1 MRRRRGGEERKR
13 GSGGSSAGGAFA
25 ATVSSPRGLVEQL
38 SNPHGRHF
46 RKSEHFLGHL
56 LRSTTPWRGEKGV
69 GREVGGREEGLAR
82 AGSPSPPRAAC
93 THALVNLATL
103 EHLLSVLAHVDEHE
117 VQVHLLQPFV
127 GELDEGFV
135 VSFEHFRLRPAG
147 VAHREDLSIARRSSC
162 G

>member
-1 MRRRRGGEERKR
+1 MAVCVQKARLC
-13 GSGGSSAGGAFA
+13 
-25 ATVSSPRGLVEQL
+25 T
-38 SNPHGRHF
+38 RHA
-46 RKSEHFLGHL
+46 HTHLGD
-56 LRSTTPWRGEKGV
+56 
-69 GREVGGREEGLAR
+69 
-82 AGSPSPPRAAC
+82 
-93 THALVNLATL
+93 LATL
-103 EHLLSVLAHVDEHE
+103 EHLLGVLAHVDEHE